1 MVILKIIVKYS
12 ALLIFITLLNSLK
25 AKDYNIEMYFTN
37 EFKEISF
44 PDENKFFHVSGTGV
58 WKDSFGDYGNLG
70 CFGRIVSDKKI
81 GSSLDIFCEGENQDK
96 EKFWIRLNRNSE
108 DIDTG
113 IGYTTYLYGSG
124 KYSKF
129 VDLKCRYAS
138 KIFGKNAILTQKC
151 KI

>member
-1 MVILKIIVKYS
+1 MLKNINITNGIFFSQRVLLELTYAGFTREQSYKIVQENAMK
-12 ALLIFITLLNSLK
+12 AWKENS
-25 AKDYNIEMYFTN
+25 
-37 EFKEISF
+37 SF
-44 PDENKFFHVSGTGV
+44 YDK
-58 WKDSFGDYGNLG
+58 
-70 CFGRIVSDKKI
+70 IVSDKKI

-113 IGYTTYLYGSG
+113 IGHTTYLYGSG

-129 VDLKCRYAS
+129 VDLKCKYAS
-138 KIFGKNAILTQKC
+138 KIFGVNAILTQKC